1 MRSGP
6 KIRESS
12 GIVMG
17 EELLIRSIV
26 IGAALLLS
34 SRDPLSP
41 GPSQRLCLPKETC
54 TLRQVKPTEVSS
66 RRNRLIVGEPS
77 GKGGT
82 PPSAAAVASRTMG
95 GSDATPGAC

>member
-6 KIRESS
+6 KILESS
-12 GIVMG
+12 GIVTG
-17 EELLIRSIV
+17 EALLIRSIV

-34 SRDPLSP
+34 SSDPLSP

-66 RRNRLIVGEPS
+66 RRNWLMVGEPS
-77 GKGGT
+77 GKGMT
-82 PPSAAAVASRTMG
+82 PPSAAAVALSTLG
-95 GSDATPGAC
+95 GSDATAGAC